1 MAVEFGELQSMV
13 IAAGTAKSKA
23 DKEKAYKNL
32 EKAGMDRMTANCI
45 LEELRKDGLVDGR

>member
-13 IAAGTAKSKA
+13 IAVGTAKSKA

-32 EKAGMDRMTANCI
+32 EKVGMDRMTANCI
-45 LEELRKDGLVDGR
+45 LEELRKDGSVDGR